1 MSLEDPVPTARRVR
15 NEPIDVI
22 DIVDRL
28 SRDSTPASDSG
39 SDSDSN
45 FEDDN
50 PPELRD
56 YQQQAVNA
64 VLKAIKDGV
73 RRIGVSAPTG
83 GGKTIIFASIIK
95 EVLSKHRKGKVLILV
110 GTEEQ
115 AHQAKNKVLDAYGR
129 ERILIGEER
138 NSIRASPRDEV

>member
-1 MSLEDPVPTARRVR
+1 MSPADPAPTSGRVTTG
-15 NEPIDVI
+15 PIDII

-28 SRDSTPASDSG
+28 SRDSTPASGSG
-39 SDSDSN
+39 SDSDSDS
-45 FEDDN
+45 EDDN
-50 PPELRD
+50 PPALRD

-64 VLKAIKDGV
+64 VLKAIRDGI

-95 EVLSKHRKGKVLILV
+95 EVLTKHRKGKVLILV